1 MIKMS
6 KEKNESDGKD
16 EKVVKCC
23 VMNCQQE
30 IPIEKAIIING
41 KYFCGLCG
49 VAYYRSNLNL

>member
-1 MIKMS
+1 MS
-6 KEKNESDGKD
+6 KEKNKFDGKED
-16 EKVVKCC
+16 KVVKCC

-49 VAYYRSNLNL
+49 VGYYRSNLNI